1 MIRKGVELF
10 YFKNAR
16 WSPPSKYNIK
26 CSRRLYHKHMINKEK
41 IIRKGFSY
49 EYINDDENFL
59 FNKYNCVNSL
69 VNYYYVNKK
78 FEEIN
83 LLIINK
89 QDDGKYMDDIIN
101 ILYVLC
107 VKGNISILD
116 RRIKY
121 YVSYI
126 LTYVNEYMRELSD
139 HKNKKVSKNQ
149 HNDIHN
155 NIHKDITTDECGY
168 IHKDIP
174 TDECGYIHK
183 DITTDECGYIHK
195 NITTDECNKKKN
207 GCVQMYAD
215 DNYYNSHNIYNNV
228 NIKVENTIINNKKK
242 FISIKSY
249 LLFLN
254 ILKVLD
260 MKNDFNILLKYVS
273 ENIHFFSIDIIHRI
287 AFNYDIKNMN
297 NINNNNHE
305 IFFKEILDYIYT
317 LIDYNPSLY
326 FNQMKSINLCINIC
340 TNYFFEKRYITEQKK
355 KNDNEDII
363 YMYNLNY
370 IYINH
375 IITFN
380 NLLHEY
386 NTTKNNIEDYKS
398 EKEYNNNT
406 KKKTLCLFKKSKKII
421 TNVSDILQK
430 GDVSKSIIQSKSQD
444 RKEYI
449 NLEDNLNIINE
460 KLKHINDFYFNYY
473 MIDTIYILYNYYT
486 NLLRETKKKK
496 KKKKLIMKQNYEQKE
511 EHFLLYIP
519 DIKNSIT
526 NILLHFINIIHINLN
541 TNQQKIKNK
550 KIIQALER
558 ILKLSYEFKDKSF
571 NYESF
576 ILNYCN
582 MLLVSKLD
590 LSLVDNIKI
599 LTIFKH
605 IRKSHRE
612 GNQHNVQTQRKQR
625 IDKSLNTCQQKEK
638 KKLND
643 NKLMYATEHCGK
655 KNEIYDIEDNKYIE
669 QTSLH
674 INQSNISHIRENN
687 LESYDINKHLDNM
700 IKLVCCNL
708 KTCVHNSCGNN
719 ICMLIPLIY
728 EFHTYM
734 DCELKNILIV
744 QITCNKHNINENNL
758 INILRV
764 FCKIKYRNDML
775 DQFFYNQKK
784 FNFYDNYLPSH
795 KQGYKKNLYIFSCPK
810 NFFLFFY
817 YKSKNNLFN
826 YKDMYYIENYVQN
839 NFLEM
844 NIKDFLLLLLIYY
857 KNKVFLLPQLLIKIL
872 SIVNNGKKLI
882 TEKKKLLFFLYLF
895 SKNYYHLSNDNSE
908 WIDNQNDQN
917 THLIRKIN
925 VFRKSQYIQE
935 HINHFI
941 NLINDLFYFIYNENT
956 INYPPEQVRLLLQEK
971 KKNKINKII
980 IINKK
985 NSENGELAKTMKD
998 ETNKDNM
1005 SYEIYEQSESNSE
1018 LNQISNHMDY
1028 SIDEYK
1034 INFTILKT
1042 NLIMMKILY
1051 NIYYAYFSSSFE
1063 KGKREGKNIL
1073 NSHHEKLLNH
1083 LYICFNENYSK
1094 NVEEIKDVAPLLY
1107 YFTYFNL
1114 YSSFYFE
1121 KQMSYIMMNNIIDE
1135 RLIKY
1140 VMLSHVCVKK
1150 IIPHEIKSIIKKYV
1164 LENFAHFSG
1173 SFKILCFR
1181 LSHHFLDV
1189 PNGVAL
1195 EGKKNNVG
1203 TEKNVDISIFNE
1215 LLNDLLINLD
1225 HMKPN
1230 HYLVIYSTISK
1241 NMIKNKKY
1249 YIELFYHMN
1258 KIATSYNNEQLFS
1271 ILYYMYK
1278 TGYSKPKIR
1287 KKIRNLILFRHKKRL
1302 IHLSMYIK
1310 YILPLDEFGIYHLLP
1325 IKCQNI
1331 IYDKLT
1337 VDVKSLIRPPLQH
1350 MEINEVKNIK
1360 VKNKKKKGETLE
1372 ESSKGNEQNDAPI
1385 YIFEQMVKN
1394 Y

>member
-10 YFKNAR
+10 YFKNRR
-16 WSPPSKYNIK
+16 WTFPSKYHLK
-26 CSRRLYHKHMINKEK
+26 CSRRLYHKHIIKKEK
-41 IIRKGFSY
+41 IIRKRFSY
-49 EYINDDENFL
+49 EYMNDDENFL

-78 FEEIN
+78 FEDIN
-83 LLIINK
+83 LLIKNK
-89 QDDGKYMDDIIN
+89 QDDGKYIDDIIN
-101 ILYVLC
+101 ILYILC

-139 HKNKKVSKNQ
+139 DKNKKVSRNQ

-155 NIHKDITTDECGY
+155 NNIHNNN
-168 IHKDIP
+168 IHNNN
-174 TDECGYIHK
+174 
-183 DITTDECGYIHK
+183 IHK
-195 NITTDECNKKKN
+195 NITNNSCNKKKN
-207 GCVQMYAD
+207 GSEQMYGD
-215 DNYYNSHNIYNNV
+215 DNYYNAHNIYNNV
-228 NIKVENTIINNKKK
+228 NIKEDNIIINNKKR

-260 MKNDFNILLKYVS
+260 MKNDFNIFLKYVS
-273 ENIHFFSIDIIHRI
+273 ENIHFFSIDIIHKI
-287 AFNYDIKNMN
+287 AFSYDIKHIN
-297 NINNNNHE
+297 NIENNDHE

-317 LIDYNPSLY
+317 LIEYNPSIY
-326 FNQMKSINLCINIC
+326 FIQMKSVNLCINIC
-340 TNYFFEKRYITEQKK
+340 TNYFFEKRYITEKK
-355 KNDNEDII
+355 TYDYKDDIM

-380 NLLHEY
+380 NLIHQY
-386 NTTKNNIEDYKS
+386 NTKNGIKDYQS
-398 EKEYNNNT
+398 EKAYKE
-406 KKKTLCLFKKSKKII
+406 KPPCLFNKSKKII
-421 TNVSDILQK
+421 TNVSDILETGK
-430 GDVSKSIIQSKSQD
+430 ILTRTIQSKSQY
-444 RKEYI
+444 RKECI
-449 NLEDNLNIINE
+449 NSDDNLNIINE
-460 KLKHINDFYFNYY
+460 KFKHINDFYFNYY
-473 MIDTIYILYNYYT
+473 MIDTIYIVYNYYT
-486 NLLRETKKKK
+486 NLLRKKKK
-496 KKKKLIMKQNYEQKE
+496 KKNVIMKHKNEEKE
-511 EHFLLYIP
+511 EHFFLYIP
-519 DIKNSIT
+519 DIKNNIT
-526 NILLHFINIIHINLN
+526 NILLHFINIIHMNLN

-558 ILKLSYEFKDKSF
+558 TLKLSYEFKHKSF

-590 LSLVDNIKI
+590 LSLIDNIKI

-605 IRKSHRE
+605 IRRRHKKGDE
-612 GNQHNVQTQRKQR
+612 ENIETQGKQR
-625 IDKSLNTCQQKEK
+625 IDKSLNTCQQTE

-643 NKLMYATEHCGK
+643 NKIIYVTKECGN
-655 KNEIYDIEDNKYIE
+655 KNEIYDIEDNKFIE
-669 QTSLH
+669 HTILH
-674 INQSNISHIRENN
+674 INESNISHIRENN
-687 LESYDINKHLDNM
+687 FESYDINKHLDNM
-700 IKLVCCNL
+700 IKLVCSNL

-728 EFHTYM
+728 EFHKYM
-734 DCELKNILIV
+734 DDELKNILIV
-744 QITCNKHNINENNL
+744 QITCNKHNINENNI

-775 DQFFYNQKK
+775 DQFFYNEKK
-784 FNFYDNYLPSH
+784 FNFYDNYVASEQ
-795 KQGYKKNLYIFSCPK
+795 QGDKKNIYIFSCPK

-826 YKDMYYIENYVQN
+826 YKDIYYIENYIQN

-872 SIVNNGKKLI
+872 SIVNNGKKII
-882 TEKKKLLFFLYLF
+882 TEKELLFFLYLF

-908 WIDNQNDQN
+908 WIYQNDKN

-925 VFRKSQYIQE
+925 LFRKTQYIQE

-941 NLINDLFYFIYNENT
+941 NIINDLFYFIYNEKKK

-971 KKNKINKII
+971 KKKKI
-980 IINKK
+980 IINK
-985 NSENGELAKTMKD
+985 NDENGELAKMMKD

-1005 SYEIYEQSESNSE
+1005 NYEIYEEKENNSE
-1018 LNQISNHMDY
+1018 LNQISNNMN

-1034 INFTILKT
+1034 INFNILKT

-1051 NIYYAYFSSSFE
+1051 NIYYAYFSSLFE
-1063 KGKREGKNIL
+1063 KTKREEKNIL

-1094 NVEEIKDVAPLLY
+1094 NVEEIKEVAPLLY

-1121 KQMSYIMMNNIIDE
+1121 KQMSYIMMNDIIDE
-1135 RLIKY
+1135 QLIKY
-1140 VMLSHVCVKK
+1140 VMLSYMCVKK

-1164 LENFAHFSG
+1164 QQNFVHFSA

-1181 LSHHFLDV
+1181 LSHHFLDI
-1189 PNGVAL
+1189 PNGVVL
-1195 EGKKNNVG
+1195 KGKNNNMETDKYLGEDKCVE
-1203 TEKNVDISIFNE
+1203 TDKNVDISIFNE
-1215 LLNDLLINLD
+1215 LLNNLLINLD
-1225 HMKPN
+1225 NMKPN
-1230 HYLVIYSTISK
+1230 HYLVIYSTISN
-1241 NMIKNKKY
+1241 NMIRNKKY

-1258 KIATSYNNEQLFS
+1258 KIATCYNNEQLFS

-1325 IKCQNI
+1325 IKYQNV

-1360 VKNKKKKGETLE
+1360 IKNKKKKGETLE

>member
-10 YFKNAR
+10 YWKNAP
-16 WSPPSKYNIK
+16 WTPPSKYHLK
-26 CSRRLYHKHMINKEK
+26 CFIRLYYKNIIKKEK
-41 IIRKGFSY
+41 IIRKRFSY

-59 FNKYNCVNSL
+59 FNKYSCVNSL

-83 LLIINK
+83 LLIKNK
-89 QDDGKYMDDIIN
+89 QDDGKYIDEIIN
-101 ILYVLC
+101 ILYILC
-107 VKGNISILD
+107 VKGNISVLD

-126 LTYVNEYMRELSD
+126 LSYINEYMEALSD
-139 HKNKKVSKNQ
+139 DKNKNINKRQ
-149 HNDIHN
+149 HNDIN
-155 NIHKDITTDECGY
+155 KDITNNFFEHMGTDANC
-168 IHKDIP
+168 
-174 TDECGYIHK
+174 
-183 DITTDECGYIHK
+183 
-195 NITTDECNKKKN
+195 
-207 GCVQMYAD
+207 
-215 DNYYNSHNIYNNV
+215 YNPHNIYNNV
-228 NIKVENTIINNKKK
+228 NIKEDNTIINNKKK

-260 MKNDFNILLKYVS
+260 MKNDFNIFLKYIS
-273 ENIHFFSIDIIHRI
+273 ENIHFFSIDIIHKI
-287 AFNYDIKNMN
+287 AFSYDIKHMDI
-297 NINNNNHE
+297 INNNDNNK

-317 LIDYNPSLY
+317 LIQYNPSIY
-326 FNQMKSINLCINIC
+326 FIKMKSVNLCINIC
-340 TNYFFEKRYITEQKK
+340 SNYFFEKKYKPEKK
-355 KNDNEDII
+355 TFEYNEDII

-380 NLLHEY
+380 NLILEY
-386 NTTKNNIEDYKS
+386 NTKNQIKHDNSGNIYK
-398 EKEYNNNT
+398 EKTECAFN
-406 KKKTLCLFKKSKKII
+406 KSNKII
-421 TNVSDILQK
+421 TNKSDILTNS
-430 GDVSKSIIQSKSQD
+430 VQSKSQY
-444 RKEYI
+444 RNECI
-449 NLEDNLNIINE
+449 NSNNNLNIINE
-460 KLKHINDFYFNYY
+460 KCKDYINDFYFNYY

-486 NLLRETKKKK
+486 NLLRKKKIINK
-496 KKKKLIMKQNYEQKE
+496 IKITNQNDKQKE
-511 EHFLLYIP
+511 EHFFLFIP
-519 DIKNSIT
+519 DVKNNIT
-526 NILLHFINIIHINLN
+526 NILLHFIYIMHMNLN

-558 ILKLSYEFKDKSF
+558 VLKLSYQFRHTSF

-576 ILNYCN
+576 VLNYCN

-590 LSLVDNIKI
+590 LSLIDNIKI

-605 IRKSHRE
+605 IITPRKKADL
-612 GNQHNVQTQRKQR
+612 QHIETKEKKQR
-625 IDKSLNTCQQKEK
+625 IDNALNICQETEKKKKK

-643 NKLMYATEHCGK
+643 NKIMYLTEENEN
-655 KNEIYDIEDNKYIE
+655 KNEIYDRENNKYIE
-669 QTSLH
+669 QTILH
-674 INQSNISHIRENN
+674 IKQSNISNIKENN
-687 LESYDINKHLDNM
+687 FESYDINKHLDNM
-700 IKLVCCNL
+700 IKLVCSNL
-708 KTCVHNSCGNN
+708 KTCVHNSSGND

-728 EFHTYM
+728 EFHKYM
-734 DCELKNILIV
+734 DDELKNILIV
-744 QITCNKHNINENNL
+744 QITCNKHNINENNI

-764 FCKIKYRNDML
+764 FYKIKYRNDML
-775 DQFFYNQKK
+775 DQFFYNHKN
-784 FNFYDNYLPSH
+784 FNFNDNYVVNEQQSD
-795 KQGYKKNLYIFSCPK
+795 QKNIYMFSCPK

-826 YKDMYYIENYVQN
+826 YKDMYYIENYIQH

-882 TEKKKLLFFLYLF
+882 TQKELLFCLYLF
-895 SKNYYHLSNDNSE
+895 SKNYYHLSNDHSE
-908 WIDNQNDQN
+908 WIDHNDKN

-925 VFRKSQYIQE
+925 LFRKTHYNQE
-935 HINHFI
+935 HINHFV
-941 NLINDLFYFIYNENT
+941 NLINDLFYFIYNEKK
-956 INYPPEQVRLLLQEK
+956 INYPPEQVRHLLEEEEK
-971 KKNKINKII
+971 KKKKIINNNNNNNNKKII
-980 IINKK
+980 IINK
-985 NSENGELAKTMKD
+985 NSQNGELAKMMKD
-998 ETNKDNM
+998 ETNNNNM
-1005 SYEIYEQSESNSE
+1005 SYELYEEEEYNIE
-1018 LNQISNHMDY
+1018 LNQKSNNIN

-1034 INFTILKT
+1034 INFNILKT

-1051 NIYYAYFSSSFE
+1051 NLYYAYFSSLFE
-1063 KGKREGKNIL
+1063 KRKRQEKNIL

-1083 LYICFNENYSK
+1083 LYVCFNENYSK
-1094 NVEEIKDVAPLLY
+1094 NVEEIKEVAPLLY

-1121 KQMSYIMMNNIIDE
+1121 RQISYIFMNNIIDE

-1150 IIPHEIKSIIKKYV
+1150 IIPHEIKGVIKKYV
-1164 LENFAHFSG
+1164 FENFEHFSD

-1189 PNGVAL
+1189 SNGVPL
-1195 EGKKNNVG
+1195 TGENNNVVIDNSVGTNNNVG
-1203 TEKNVDISIFNE
+1203 TNNIVDISIFNH
-1215 LLNDLLINLD
+1215 LLNNLLTNLD

-1230 HYLVIYSTISK
+1230 HYLVIYSTICN

-1258 KIATSYNNEQLFS
+1258 KIAICYNNEQLFS

-1325 IKCQNI
+1325 IKYQNI

-1350 MEINEVKNIK
+1350 METQINEAKNIK
-1360 VKNKKKKGETLE
+1360 IKNKKKKVETLE